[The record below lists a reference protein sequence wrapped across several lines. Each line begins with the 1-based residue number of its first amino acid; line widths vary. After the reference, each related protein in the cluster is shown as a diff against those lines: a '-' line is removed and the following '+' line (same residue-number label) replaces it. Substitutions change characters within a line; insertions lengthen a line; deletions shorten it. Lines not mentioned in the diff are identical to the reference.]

1 MAEPNGTALS
11 LHEQEYLN
19 TVLDGLEQE
28 AFEFAVN
35 ARPSDDEQRRVGLAE
50 VRAIRSLRG
59 KLLSLSKGT
68 TKPPKRGSV
77 A

>member
-1 MAEPNGTALS
+1 MAGPSGAALELVNS
-11 LHEQEYLN
+11 PLLN
-19 TVLDGLEQE
+19 EILDG
-28 AFEFAVN
+28 FERDAIDAAIN
-35 ARPSDDEQRRVGLAE
+35 AHPSDDETRRVATTE
-50 VRAIRSLRG
+50 ARAIQSLRG